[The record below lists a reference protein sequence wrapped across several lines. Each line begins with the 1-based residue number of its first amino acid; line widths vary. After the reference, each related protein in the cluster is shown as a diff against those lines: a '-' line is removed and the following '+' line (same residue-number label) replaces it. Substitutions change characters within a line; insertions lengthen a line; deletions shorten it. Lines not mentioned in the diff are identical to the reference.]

1 MAVGDPS
8 KPVSPPPA
16 PFLSSLILFSLLF
29 SSLPLSVSPSMYVF
43 FCLSA
48 YHFIYICLSTYLSLP
63 PLPVRH
69 LSVHHF
75 SSLPPA
81 VQKRRPKASEP
92 THHLTRVW
100 GFSSEARFISRVHVV
115 SEELLLCRDMLVLT
129 AKCVL
134 RGRRRRAVVFRLF
147 Y

>member
-1 MAVGDPS
+1 MTHRNPFPLRLPHS
-8 KPVSPPPA
+8 SPL
-16 PFLSSLILFSLLF
+16 LSYFLFSLLF
-29 SSLPLSVSPSMYVF
+29 STFVGISLHVCIFLS
-43 FCLSA
+43 FCLS
-48 YHFIYICLSTYLSLP
+48 FYIYLSIY
-63 PLPVRH
+63 
-69 LSVHHF
+69 LSISAPSPCATPKR
-75 SSLPPA
+75 SSIFLLPPA

>member
-1 MAVGDPS
+1 MTHRNPFPLRLPHS
-8 KPVSPPPA
+8 SPL
-16 PFLSSLILFSLLF
+16 LSYFLF
-29 SSLPLSVSPSMYVF
+29 SSLL
-43 FCLSA
+43 
-48 YHFIYICLSTYLSLP
+48 YLCRYLP
-63 PLPVRH
+63 PCMYFSVFLPII
-69 LSVHHF
+69 LYISVYLPIYLCPSPCATPKR
-75 SSLPPA
+75 SSIFLLPPA

-115 SEELLLCRDMLVLT
+115 SDELLLCRDMLVLT